1 MTMTRGEAGLGQI
14 ESVSAS
20 DVKMSVTSDHTMG
33 QDQSSLRGV
42 SDVSWMVF

>member
-14 ESVSAS
+14 ESVS

-42 SDVSWMVF
+42 SDVSWMLF